1 MSFSSWSKTKVRSKK
16 ASSELIGAKMD
27 MIQTFVAIYS
37 VILLVLFIFFV
48 VKLRKVKRDGDERQ
62 IALFYRSSFDGML
75 GGIFGYLLAVILKL
89 LKTKFGV
96 PEVYFAWV
104 PSPIVIAVLAMYIG
118 YQIRSRIE

>member
-1 MSFSSWSKTKVRSKK
+1 
-16 ASSELIGAKMD
+16 MD
-27 MIQTFVAIYS
+27 AIQTFVAIYS

-48 VKLRKVKRDGDERQ
+48 VKLRKVKREGDERQ

-75 GGIFGYLLAVILKL
+75 GGIFGYLLAVIIKL
-89 LKTKFGV
+89 FKMKLGV

-104 PSPIVIAVLAMYIG
+104 PSPIVIAVLTMYIG